1 MGLSGIEKGEIKK
14 PQLRYCGQPRPFPEG
29 NDSAKVMFNIEITN
43 NCGKKNI
50 NGKLKGATKDSA
62 SGRSTD
68 LRDDMLKDVVI
79 AELPDK
85 YE

>member
-1 MGLSGIEKGEIKK
+1 LGLSGIEQGEIKK

-29 NDSAKVMFNIEITN
+29 NDSANVMFNIETSH
-43 NCGKKNI
+43 NCGNKNV
-50 NGKLKGATKDSA
+50 NGKLKGATKYSVR
-62 SGRSTD
+62 GRSKD
-68 LRDDMLKDVVI
+68 LRGDILIDKVI